1 MAQWC
6 LVRTLDAARH
16 PAGDPEQITQ
26 DLGAQFL
33 NTFGREAAGTW
44 FAPGRANLNGEH
56 IDFHGGRCLPMAL
69 PHGTYVAAAPR
80 TDGILQMR
88 TLDPELDSGVIA
100 SGPDAP
106 SWTHYVSGVLW
117 ALQGLG
123 TGAVDI
129 TDDADP
135 ALVTDLT
142 PEDGFGADLLILSTV
157 PVGGGLSSSAALEC
171 ACALAFVGLGTP
183 LGHEHPEDELT
194 SALSDDHRALLA
206 QACIRAEVEFV
217 GAGTGGLDQTVS
229 LRGAENR
236 ILSLDCRDFTVSQL
250 NAACLLRGYRFLAV
264 DTRQAHWLGDGQFAA
279 RRAEAE
285 AAGALLGFSAAEGHQ
300 LREALP
306 ERKPKKLHVSE
317 RLAEFDEKTADRA
330 RITGPDG
337 QDYDPAS
344 CRRRL
349 KHALMEMLRS
359 EKLHT
364 LLAEEAFGL
373 DHMAAEI
380 GEIMTAGHVSMR
392 DEAEVSFPAADR
404 IVDAALGA
412 GAAGAR
418 LIGGGFGGSVLV
430 LVHEDRIADVAAA
443 ALKVDSGLRFLD
455 VEPSAAARRV

>member
-1 MAQWC
+1 M
-6 LVRTLDAARH
+6 RTLDAAQH
-16 PAGDPEQITQ
+16 PAGDPEQITA
-26 DLGAQFL
+26 DLRAQFL
-33 NTFGREAAGTW
+33 HIYGREAEGTW

-69 PHGTYVAAAPR
+69 PHGTYVAAARR
-80 TDGILQMR
+80 TDGALRMR
-88 TLDPELDSGVIA
+88 TLDRELDGGVILA
-100 SGPDAP
+100 GEDAP
-106 SWTHYVSGVLW
+106 SWTRYVSGVLW

-123 TGAVDI
+123 RP
-129 TDDADP
+129 DP
-135 ALVTDLT
+135 DQEAEASLLAELT

-171 ACALAFVGLGTP
+171 ASALAFVGLGSP
-183 LGHEHPEDELT
+183 LGRENPGEELT
-194 SALSDDHRALLA
+194 AALTDEHRAVLA

-229 LRGAENR
+229 LRGAEDR
-236 ILSLDCRDFTVSQL
+236 ILSLDCRDFSVDRL
-250 NAACLLRGYRFLAV
+250 NASCLLRGYRFLAV

-285 AAGALLGFSAAEGHQ
+285 AAGALLGLSVSEGRR

-306 ERKPKKLHVSE
+306 ERSPKKAHVTALLE
-317 RLAEFDEKTADRA
+317 EFDRRTQGLA

-337 QDYDPAS
+337 GEHDAAA

-349 KHALMEMLRS
+349 KHALLEMLRS

-364 LLAEEAFGL
+364 LLSEEAFGL
-373 DHMAAEI
+373 DHMASEI

-404 IVDAALGA
+404 IVEAALGA

-430 LVHEDRIADVAAA
+430 LVHQDSMQEVAAA
-443 ALKVDSGLRFLD
+443 ALKVDAGLRFLD
-455 VEPSAAARRV
+455 VAPSAPARAV